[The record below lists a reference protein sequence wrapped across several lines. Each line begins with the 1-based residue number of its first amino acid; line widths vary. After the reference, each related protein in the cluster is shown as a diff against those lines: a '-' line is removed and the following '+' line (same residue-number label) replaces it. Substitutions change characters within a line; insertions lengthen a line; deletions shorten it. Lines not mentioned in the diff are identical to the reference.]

1 MHLIA
6 QECEQAS
13 LASTKRWPSVD

>member
-1 MHLIA
+1 MHRIA